1 MLLKVVATTVE
12 KKMFRENLA
21 KFFMVCTKAHFCI
34 LITFSQKLLPT
45 KKEKKT
51 FLLTL
56 WKLLIQQFFGKEG
69 EKIVLTNTG
78 GTAVFNGL
86 RVLGILL
93 KVQRNFP
100 NN

>member
-12 KKMFRENLA
+12 KKIFRENLA

-51 FLLTL
+51 FLLTV

-69 EKIVLTNTG
+69 EKIVLIN
-78 GTAVFNGL
+78 TAVFNGL